1 MPTIPLTKAGPEDG
15 GNFQFEWSGSFLQ
28 SHFSSDVGKKRRHN
42 EDSCILCVP
51 EDAALA
57 GERGVLFAVA
67 DGMGGASAGEFA
79 SSLALETIVDN
90 YFGGN
95 TNGIPKLLEHAL
107 QQANRRV
114 FNEAEQNPEYQ
125 GMGTTVSAVVIRGD
139 CAYAAQ
145 VGDSRVYIS
154 RPHEPLRQITDD
166 HSLVAEQVRNGFIS
180 EEEARTHSLKNL
192 ITRAV
197 GIKDAIK
204 VDLFAFRL
212 RQGDTLLICSDGLSN
227 MVDDKSIA
235 DAMLMDDL
243 SAAAKRLIDEALDN
257 GGTDNVSVA
266 LIRVNEPPPRAH
278 MDEGAAEVA
287 FSHPGFFERLKRL
300 LS

>member
-15 GNFQFEWSGSFLQ
+15 GNFHFTWSGPFLQ

-42 EDSCILCVP
+42 EDSCIMCAP
-51 EDAALA
+51 EDPAIVD
-57 GERGVLFAVA
+57 ERGFLFAVA

-79 SSLALETIVDN
+79 SSLALETIAEN
-90 YFGGN
+90 YYGGAAAA
-95 TNGIPKLLEHAL
+95 IPKLLENAL
-107 QQANRRV
+107 QKANQRV
-114 FNEAEQNPEYQ
+114 FSEAEQNPEYQ
-125 GMGTTVSAVVIRGD
+125 GMGTTVSAVVIHGD

-145 VGDSRVYIS
+145 VGDSRVYMS
-154 RPHEPLRQITDD
+154 RPHEPLRQVTDD
-166 HSLVAEQVRNGFIS
+166 HSLVAEQVRNGMIS

-204 VDLFAFRL
+204 VDLFAFRI

-227 MVDDKSIA
+227 MVEDHDISETIA
-235 DAMLMDDL
+235 MEDL
-243 SAAAKRLIDEALDN
+243 DAAAGRLIEEALGN

-266 LIRVNEPPPRAH
+266 LIRVVGIPPRSR
-278 MDEGAAEVA
+278 MDEGAAEVT

-300 LS
+300 IT

>member
-15 GNFQFEWSGSFLQ
+15 GNFQFAWTRAFLQ
-28 SHFSSDVGKKRRHN
+28 SHFFSDVGKKRRHN
-42 EDSCILCVP
+42 EDSCILCAP
-51 EDAALA
+51 DDPALEN
-57 GERGVLFAVA
+57 ERGILFAVA

-79 SSLALETIVDN
+79 SSLALETLAEEYYGDAP
-90 YFGGN
+90 G
-95 TNGIPKLLEHAL
+95 GIPRLLENAL

-114 FNEAEQNPEYQ
+114 FAEAEQNPEYQ

-180 EEEARTHSLKNL
+180 EDEARTHSLKNL

-204 VDLFAFRL
+204 IDLFSFRI
-212 RQGDTLLICSDGLSN
+212 REGDTLLICSDGLSN
-227 MVDDKSIA
+227 MLEDKDIA
-235 DAMLMDDL
+235 ELMILEDL
-243 SAAAKRLIDEALDN
+243 NEAGRRLIDEALER
-257 GGTDNVSVA
+257 GGTDNVSVV
-266 LIRVNEPPPRAH
+266 LIRVVGTPTRAP
-278 MDEGAAEVA
+278 MDHGAAEVT
-287 FSHPGFFERLKRL
+287 FSHPTFFQRLKRL
-300 LS
+300 MS

>member
-15 GNFQFEWSGSFLQ
+15 GNFHLVWSGPFLQ

-42 EDSCILCVP
+42 EDSCILCAP
-51 EDAALA
+51 EDPVLA
-57 GERGVLFAVA
+57 EERGYLFAVA

-79 SSLALETIVDN
+79 SSLALETIVDI
-90 YFGGN
+90 YF
-95 TNGIPKLLEHAL
+95 NGDASAVPTLLENAL

-114 FNEAEQNPEYQ
+114 FTEAEQNPEYQ

-154 RPHEPLRQITDD
+154 RPPEPLRQITDD

-204 VDLFAFRL
+204 VDLFAFRV

-227 MVDDKSIA
+227 MVEDKSIA
-235 DAMLMDDL
+235 NAIALDTLD
-243 SAAAKRLIDEALDN
+243 AAAQQLIDEALAN

-266 LIRVNEPPPRAH
+266 LIRIEDTPPRTH
-278 MDEGAAEVA
+278 MDEGAAEVT
-287 FSHPGFFERLKRL
+287 FSQPGFFQRIKRL